1 MAISL
6 IPDVA
11 GPIIILHAIMDIS
24 ARLPTMSIPAIQ
36 ETVDSLRVLSIT
48 GKVDSRFVLAIADA
62 MEECLP

>member
-6 IPDVA
+6 VPDVA